1 MQVVNINDIN
11 QKKRKEELIEILDA
25 MKRMVETDEIT
36 EFVATSIGAE
46 GDVKI
51 HACCKDFAGGVG
63 LYEIGKHIFISQ
75 EH

>member
-1 MQVVNINDIN
+1 MQVVNINDVN
-11 QKKRKEELIEILDA
+11 QKKRKQELIEILDA

-36 EFVATSIGAE
+36 EFVAASLSLE

-63 LYEIGKHIFISQ
+63 LYEIGKHIFIAQ